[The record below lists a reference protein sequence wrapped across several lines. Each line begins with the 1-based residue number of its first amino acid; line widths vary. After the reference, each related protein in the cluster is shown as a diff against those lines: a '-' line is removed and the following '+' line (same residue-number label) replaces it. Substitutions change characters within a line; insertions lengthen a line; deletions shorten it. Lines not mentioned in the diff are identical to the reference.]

1 LSNFLQSL
9 ARRVLPVRPL
19 KGAPK
24 KPSLPYPALSAQCVF
39 FSSLGRRET
48 SSWFPFFQAII
59 PSFSKNPW
67 KRFIIDKIYIYT
79 FLLIY
84 FQKILEAEIMLATK
98 ALTLHIPLELHRELK
113 ILAASSGKTMKE
125 LLIEAINILT
135 AKTTTKRK
143 QIKKPENL
151 TDLNDLMKRK
161 ANVKH
166 RNYSDKQIEEFIKND
181 SL

>member
-1 LSNFLQSL
+1 
-9 ARRVLPVRPL
+9 
-19 KGAPK
+19 
-24 KPSLPYPALSAQCVF
+24 
-39 FSSLGRRET
+39 
-48 SSWFPFFQAII
+48 
-59 PSFSKNPW
+59 
-67 KRFIIDKIYIYT
+67 
-79 FLLIY
+79 
-84 FQKILEAEIMLATK
+84 MLATK